1 MSLVSCVSVKEHNER
16 IDTPIAPDLLKKDV
30 DYAYQQLQKLHPKL
44 YWYIDKE
51 SLDYKFDSLKTTI
64 TQPLKPNEFYYKLAP
79 VIADVK
85 EGHLRLVP
93 REKKLT
99 RKEIRRLKNQRG
111 LLSRYSYIVKNN
123 RIFVSGNPDRIPNME
138 VGTEILEVHGIPTA
152 QLLKKYRKLVNSDGE
167 NQTFQKYILARRWPS
182 YFSAEH
188 GILDSVKMVTKYQQE
203 IDSFYL
209 KREIITPTI
218 RKKEQA
224 KERKLSNT
232 ERGKTKDYNPVTK
245 SYNREIQFM
254 SSDQSIVYLKI
265 KTFSGTHSK
274 KFYRESFEQIRK
286 SGTKYLILDIRE
298 NFGGSLAEIHNLY
311 SYLVPH
317 RFEFIKDIEVTSRTS
332 MMEAR
337 YLSEFPPVL
346 KPFAVIGYPFY
357 LVGTLFSVKK
367 ENEQF
372 YLRNNDFFTLKKPK
386 KNFFNGEIY
395 VLVNGGSFS
404 AASILPAKLKYEK
417 RAFLVGEETGG
428 ANDGTVAGRYALKKL
443 PESKLYLPIGLMLIQ
458 PSIKFSHNKKGVI
471 PHVEV
476 IPTTEDLLKKR
487 DIQLGW
493 VLQHIEKIEQ
503 MKKPQL

>member
-1 MSLVSCVSVKEHNER
+1 MVSCVSVNKYNER
-16 IDTPIAPDLLKKDV
+16 IETPIAPDLLKKDI
-30 DYAYQQLQKLHPKL
+30 DYAYEQLQKLHPNL

-64 TQPLKPNEFYYKLAP
+64 NQPLKPNEFYYKLAP
-79 VIADVK
+79 VIADIK

-99 RKEIRRLKNQRG
+99 RAEIKKLKNQRG
-111 LLSRYSYIVKNN
+111 LLSRYSYIIKND
-123 RIFVSGNPDRIPNME
+123 RIYVSGNPDKIPNME
-138 VGTEILEVHGIPTA
+138 VGTEILEIHGIPTSE
-152 QLLKKYRKLVNSDGE
+152 LLKKYRKLVNSDGE

-188 GILDSVKMVTKYQQE
+188 GILDSVKMVTKYKKE
-203 IDSFYL
+203 VDSFYL

-218 RKKEQA
+218 RKKEEA

-254 SSDQSIVYLKI
+254 SADQSIVYLKI

-332 MMEAR
+332 MLEAR
-337 YLSEFPPVL
+337 YLSEFPTLL
-346 KPFAVIGYPFY
+346 KPLAVLGYPFY
-357 LVGTLFSVKK
+357 VVGTLFLVKK

-372 YLRNNDFFTLKKPK
+372 YLRNNDLFTLKKPK

-428 ANDGTVAGRYALKKL
+428 ANDGTVAGRYAMKKL
-443 PESKLYLPIGLMLIQ
+443 PESKLHLPIGLMLIQ
-458 PSIKFSHNKKGVI
+458 PSIKFTQTKKGVT
-471 PHVEV
+471 PHVEI
-476 IPTTEDLLKKR
+476 IPTTDDLLKKR
-487 DIQLGW
+487 DVQLGW